1 MNYFND
7 NLKDLNIKDSSIGKD
22 NIFIIGSPRSGTT
35 LLESIVASN
44 TDVFAGGEL
53 TTGKNLMGHHLQT
66 NNKDIKNFYL
76 DFSTK
81 YIKRT
86 NYIKGEQKKI
96 VDKMPE
102 NFYI

>member
-76 DFSTK
+76 DFSTSILK
-81 YIKRT
+81 
-86 NYIKGEQKKI
+86 EQI
-96 VDKMPE
+96 T
-102 NFYI
+102 